1 MVFARIVGVGLCN
14 LYLTEIILNESE
26 CAENW
31 RVFCEQTC
39 KFLFLFKEILSSV
52 SVILQLLLLSYY
64 ISDVRDKGVKWSK
77 VQLTAPAGGQSGV
90 TDSRSQVS
98 HSCPQREGVSQQQ
111 ENSWS
116 LEQQKAFQMVW
127 CFQKLPPFLLLRE
140 YGDLTS
146 ALRCRDP

>member
-26 CAENW
+26 CAKNW

-52 SVILQLLLLSYY
+52 SVILQLLLLSSCYT
-64 ISDVRDKGVKWSK
+64 SDVRDKGVKWSK

-98 HSCPQREGVSQQQ
+98 HSCPQREGVNQQQ
-111 ENSWS
+111 ENSRS
-116 LEQQKAFQMVW
+116 LEQQKAFQMVC

-140 YGDLTS
+140 HMENS
-146 ALRCRDP
+146 PPP